1 MEFLKEVLGE
11 ELYSQAKE
19 KFDAYNKEH
28 KDKPMKL
35 VNLSEGNYV
44 SKEKFN
50 DKETEVSTL
59 KTQVEDANKE
69 IQSYKDMDIESIK
82 KSATDWE
89 DKYNKLV
96 ESQEEAKKKSIRN
109 ERTNAFFNDVKFAS
123 ESAKAGVIAQFN
135 EKDFKYDE
143 QTGKFQGAN
152 EWLEELKKNDV
163 GAFQSEVANPKFTT
177 EISTPT
183 NNSSMDEVMKVMG
196 LKEERKEK

>member
-1 MEFLKEVLGE
+1 MEFLKEILGE

-19 KFDAYNKEH
+19 KVDTYNKEH

-44 SKEKFN
+44 SKEKFDN
-50 DKETEVSTL
+50 KETEISTL

-89 DKYNKLV
+89 EKYNKLV
-96 ESQEEAKKKSIRN
+96 ESQEAVKKESIRN